1 MSHTILSQQK
11 FETVGDLIEFLNTV
25 PPEVIIHGPFK
36 DKLLVCKIFD
46 KNTGKVSLSFE
57 D

>member
-11 FETVGDLIEFLNTV
+11 FETVGDLIEFLNTI
-25 PPEVIIHGPFK
+25 PPEVITHGPFK

-46 KNTGKVSLSFE
+46 KNTGKISLCFE